1 MQIQTVFK
9 AGNSSVVALPKDL
22 GFKPG
27 DKVVVDRG
35 FGTATAFITKAD
47 SKKISSSITPD
58 FLKILDGINKRY
70 GKALT
75 ELAQK

>member
-9 AGNSSVVALPKDL
+9 AGNSDVVALSKDL
-22 GFKPG
+22 GFKTG

-35 FGTATAFITKAD
+35 IESGTAFVSKAN
-47 SKKISSSITPD
+47 KNQKPTSITPS

-70 GKALT
+70 GKALA
-75 ELAQK
+75 ELAGK

>member
-1 MQIQTVFK
+1 MQIIFK

-27 DKVVVDRG
+27 DKVIVNRG
-35 FGTATAFITKAD
+35 FGNATAFITKAGN
-47 SKKISSSITPD
+47 KKANSSITPD

-70 GKALT
+70 GKALA